1 MQRNFQ
7 CNVYIMN
14 LLSETKPIAFAMLN
28 CAVLLKLKLNF
39 SSQKFH
45 VINYWIYRIEGRRIA
60 LKEFYIMFL
69 LFFFF
74 FYISFFQFLLIFL
87 LILFDSNFFILYSLF
102 LSSNNKHNWKI
113 ANSKMKTVHRFL
125 RCWSLSL
132 SLS

>member
-1 MQRNFQ
+1 MQWNFQ